1 MAGRWRFRLWV
12 WGGATLAGLI
22 FALGFAGGIFCDVC
36 NAPPAEDAIIRAE
49 AGNDLLVTITSRP
62 GVTQDFFLV
71 KPPNESPVASVI
83 LFAGGEGNLDL
94 AAQSDGWIGESFV
107 LRSRFQ
113 FAAEGFLVA
122 VVDTPSDRR
131 HGYSSFRVTDQH
143 AADIAAII
151 AYLREQAPVP
161 VWLVGTSRGSI
172 SAANVA
178 LLRTGG
184 PDGLVLSSAT
194 TRGSKLRPV
203 SIMDLP
209 LGDIRLPTLL
219 VHHRDDACPNA
230 PYGDL
235 TELERRLKNV
245 SVLDAITLAGGASV
259 GSEPCSGF
267 SHHGY
272 FGVEREVVTSI
283 AAWIKA
289 AGPKS

>member
-1 MAGRWRFRLWV
+1 
-12 WGGATLAGLI
+12 LAGFV
-22 FALGFAGGIFCDVC
+22 FAVGFAGGIFCDVC
-36 NAPPAEDAIIRAE
+36 RAPTPEDVLAR
-49 AGNDLLVTITSRP
+49 GDTGSDQLVTIKTRP
-62 GVTQDFFLV
+62 GVTQDFFLI
-71 KPPNESPVASVI
+71 KPPNESPVASVV

-94 AAQSDGWIGESFV
+94 ATRSDGWVGESFV

-131 HGYSSFRVTDQH
+131 HGYSGFRVGDQH
-143 AADIAAII
+143 AADIAAVI

-172 SAANVA
+172 SAANGA
-178 LLRTGG
+178 LLRAGG
-184 PDGLVLSSAT
+184 PDGIVLSSAT
-194 TRGSKLRPV
+194 TRGSKMRPV

-230 PYGDL
+230 AYGDL
-235 TELERRLKNV
+235 AELRRRLK
-245 SVLDAITLAGGASV
+245 SAPKLDAITFTGGDAEI
-259 GSEPCSGF
+259 SEPCSGF
-267 SHHGY
+267 SRHGY
-272 FGVEREVVTSI
+272 WGIEPDVVSSI
-283 AAWIKA
+283 AAWITA